1 MIAIIEDDSSVLELE
16 KYALDQ
22 AGYEVQGFAEAASF
36 RAALAAGEKPALVL
50 LDVMLPG
57 EDGLSLLRWMRSQKE
72 TREVPVILVTARGA
86 ELDKVQGLDSGA
98 DDYLT
103 KPFGVMELLAR
114 IRAMLRRTAS
124 LRQAADGAQERYAL
138 GHIRLDCGAHRA
150 WADGQELVL
159 THMEFELLRFLMAHP
174 GQAVTREL
182 LLDDVWGLSYAGDT
196 RTVDVHIRTLRQKLG
211 EAGEQIATVR
221 GVGYRMEAGGDA

>member
-1 MIAIIEDDSSVLELE
+1 MIYIVEDDSSVLELE
-16 KYALDQ
+16 LYALRQ
-22 AGYEVQGFAEAASF
+22 AGYEVQGFSEGGAFREALREHTPS
-36 RAALAAGEKPALVL
+36 LVM

-57 EDGLSLLRWMRSQKE
+57 EDGMSLLRWMRTQD
-72 TREVPVILVTARGA
+72 RLRQVPIIMVTAKGS

-114 IRAMLRRTAS
+114 IRALIRRTAPS
-124 LRQAADGAQERYAL
+124 EQESYQL
-138 GHIRLDCGAHRA
+138 GIIRLDCGSHRVFV
-150 WADGQELVL
+150 DGQLVSL
-159 THMEFELLRFLMAHP
+159 THMEFELLRFLMAHA

-211 EAGEQIATVR
+211 AAGDQIATVR
-221 GVGYRMEAGGDA
+221 GVGYRMEEKADA

>member
-1 MIAIIEDDSSVLELE
+1 MIYIVEDDSSVLELE
-16 KYALDQ
+16 LYALRQ
-22 AGYEVQGFAEAASF
+22 AGYEVQGFSEGGAFGEALREHTPS
-36 RAALAAGEKPALVL
+36 LVM

-57 EDGLSLLRWMRSQKE
+57 EDGMSLLRWMRTQD
-72 TREVPVILVTARGA
+72 RLRQVPIIMVTAKGS

-114 IRAMLRRTAS
+114 IRALIRRTAPS
-124 LRQAADGAQERYAL
+124 EQESYQL
-138 GHIRLDCGAHRA
+138 GLIRLDCSSHRVYV
-150 WADGQELVL
+150 DGQLVSL
-159 THMEFELLRFLMAHP
+159 THMEFELLRFLMAHA

-211 EAGEQIATVR
+211 AAGDRIATVR
-221 GVGYRMEAGGDA
+221 GVGYRMEEKADA

>member
-1 MIAIIEDDSSVLELE
+1 MIYIVEDDSSVLELE
-16 KYALDQ
+16 LYALRQ
-22 AGYEVQGFAEAASF
+22 AGYEVQGFSEGGAF
-36 RAALAAGEKPALVL
+36 RDALREHTPSLVM

-57 EDGLSLLRWMRSQKE
+57 EDGMSLLRWMRTQD
-72 TREVPVILVTARGA
+72 RLRQVPIIMVTAKGS

-114 IRAMLRRTAS
+114 IRALIRRTAPS
-124 LRQAADGAQERYAL
+124 EQESYQL
-138 GHIRLDCGAHRA
+138 GLIRLDCGSHRVFV
-150 WADGQELVL
+150 DGQLVSL
-159 THMEFELLRFLMAHP
+159 THMEFELLRFLMAHA

-211 EAGEQIATVR
+211 AAGDQIATVR
-221 GVGYRMEAGGDA
+221 GVGYRMEEKADA

>member
-1 MIAIIEDDSSVLELE
+1 MIYIVEDDSSVLELE
-16 KYALDQ
+16 LYALRQ
-22 AGYEVQGFAEAASF
+22 AGYEVQGFSEGGAFREALREHTPS
-36 RAALAAGEKPALVL
+36 LVM

-57 EDGLSLLRWMRSQKE
+57 EDGMSLLRWMRTQD
-72 TREVPVILVTARGA
+72 RLRQVPIIMVTAKGS

-114 IRAMLRRTAS
+114 IRALIRRTAPS
-124 LRQAADGAQERYAL
+124 EQESYQL
-138 GHIRLDCGAHRA
+138 GLIRLDCGSHRVFV
-150 WADGQELVL
+150 DGQLVSL
-159 THMEFELLRFLMAHP
+159 THMEFELLRFLMAHA

-182 LLDDVWGLSYAGDT
+182 LLDDVWGIAYAGDT

-211 EAGEQIATVR
+211 ASGSMIATVR
-221 GVGYRMEAGGDA
+221 GVGYRMEDAHE

>member
-1 MIAIIEDDSSVLELE
+1 MIYIVEDDSSVLELE
-16 KYALDQ
+16 LYALRQ
-22 AGYEVQGFAEAASF
+22 AGYEVQGFSEGGAFREALREHTPS
-36 RAALAAGEKPALVL
+36 LVM

-57 EDGLSLLRWMRSQKE
+57 EDGMSLLRWMRTQD
-72 TREVPVILVTARGA
+72 RLRQVPIIMVTAKGS

-114 IRAMLRRTAS
+114 IRALIRRTAPS
-124 LRQAADGAQERYAL
+124 EQESYQL
-138 GHIRLDCGAHRA
+138 GLIRLDCGSHRVFV
-150 WADGQELVL
+150 DGQLVSL
-159 THMEFELLRFLMAHP
+159 THMEFELLRFLMAHA

-211 EAGEQIATVR
+211 AAGDQIATVR
-221 GVGYRMEAGGDA
+221 GVGYRMEEKADA

>member
-1 MIAIIEDDSSVLELE
+1 MIWCVEDDSSIREI
-16 KYALDQ
+16 
-22 AGYEVQGFAEAASF
+22 EVYTLNSTGFEARGFADGASF
-36 RAALAAGEKPALVL
+36 RAALETEKPELVL

-57 EDGLSLLRWMRSQKE
+57 EDGMSLLRWMRTQD
-72 TREVPVILVTARGA
+72 RLRQVPIIMVTAKGS

-114 IRAMLRRTAS
+114 IRALIRRTAPS
-124 LRQAADGAQERYAL
+124 EQESYQL
-138 GHIRLDCGAHRA
+138 GLIRLDCGSHRVFV
-150 WADGQELVL
+150 DGQLVSL
-159 THMEFELLRFLMAHP
+159 THMEFELLRFLMAHA

-211 EAGEQIATVR
+211 AAGDQIATVR
-221 GVGYRMEAGGDA
+221 GVGYRMEEKADA